1 MLYKYFCF
9 IKCIKQT
16 GIKLHISKQHFYII
30 DVFDRLQS
38 KDSAKMKYC
47 NIHCG
52 SSKKGDIKVLP
63 GSGAGTLEPRSQ
75 ELWEHGVCVLIE
87 KDFNWNL
94 SWCLALILLKITNG
108 SETAV
113 FFLSS
118 IIIYK
123 ILRLLAQNEGWER
136 NSRNGKRV
144 K

>member
-1 MLYKYFCF
+1 MYKYFCSV
-9 IKCIKQT
+9 KCIKQT
-16 GIKLHISKQHFYII
+16 GSKLHISKQHFYII

-52 SSKKGDIKVLP
+52 SSKVISRCSSVTRPWQEVEGN
-63 GSGAGTLEPRSQ
+63 LEPRSQ
-75 ELWEHGVCVLIE
+75 ELWEHGVC
-87 KDFNWNL
+87 FNWNL

-136 NSRNGKRV
+136 NPRNGRS
-144 K
+144 

>member
-1 MLYKYFCF
+1 MLFKYIGF

-52 SSKKGDIKVLP
+52 GSKKGDIKEQRLVWP
-63 GSGAGTLEPRSQ
+63 GARRKPGPKERGVMGTRS
-75 ELWEHGVCVLIE
+75 LS
-87 KDFNWNL
+87 FNWNL

-136 NSRNGKRV
+136 NPRNGRS
-144 K
+144 

>member
-1 MLYKYFCF
+1 MYKYFCSV
-9 IKCIKQT
+9 KCIKQT

-52 SSKKGDIKVLP
+52 SSKVISRCSSVTRRRRWG
-63 GSGAGTLEPRSQ
+63 GNLEPRSQ
-75 ELWEHGVCVLIE
+75 ELWEHGVC
-87 KDFNWNL
+87 FNWNL

-136 NSRNGKRV
+136 NPRNGRS
-144 K
+144 